1 MAKGDTGKLVPVER
15 VESRILL
22 MRGRRVLLDAD
33 LAALYGVK
41 TKALNQAVKRNIDR
55 FPEDFMFQLT
65 DEEKKE
71 VVTNCDRLKRLKF
84 SPGAPNAF
92 TEHGAIMAANV
103 LNSRR
108 AVAASVYVVR
118 AFVRLREILTTHA
131 ELAGK
136 LAELE
141 RRIGI
146 HDEAI
151 TALIAAIKQL
161 MSPPA
166 GPRRRI
172 GFRARRE

>member
-1 MAKGDTGKLVPVER
+1 MARGDAGKLVPVEG
-15 VESRILL
+15 VERRILL
-22 MRGRRVLLDAD
+22 LRGRRVLVDAD
-33 LAALYGVK
+33 LAALYGVR
-41 TKALNQAVKRNIDR
+41 TKALNQAVKRNIER

-84 SPGAPNAF
+84 SSGAPYVF

-103 LNSRR
+103 LNSGR

-118 AFVRLREILTTHA
+118 AFVRLREMLATHA

-141 RRIGI
+141 LRIGT